1 MRKHGVNAENIVTL
15 TLQRRR
21 REALTQHEIV
31 SYTGLDS
38 STVSRAVQRLEEK
51 GLVLRQVASSP
62 RNPAI
67 LRWVYRLV
75 TITSTDGPSP
85 RVYNRSF
92 SSHERALE
100 LAYQASLC
108 IAFLVDV
115 REEVFNQGVAPET
128 YTIAKTDQALIDK
141 LAEHYEKELRSRMVD
156 VTRDSV
162 RKAINSLIRNGMFR
176 TQRLVMLSPTYLLKT
191 KQEAMLKELK
201 DAQKRADYEALYSD
215 QKRSLH

>member
-1 MRKHGVNAENIVTL
+1 
-15 TLQRRR
+15 
-21 REALTQHEIV
+21 
-31 SYTGLDS
+31 
-38 STVSRAVQRLEEK
+38 
-51 GLVLRQVASSP
+51 
-62 RNPAI
+62 
-67 LRWVYRLV
+67 
-75 TITSTDGPSP
+75 
-85 RVYNRSF
+85 
-92 SSHERALE
+92 
-100 LAYQASLC
+100 LC